1 VSPTLCIHDDWTGH
15 GDFFVALDSIS
26 MILTKIKEVNKST
39 HRLDQVSILF
49 DSMGIGS
56 RDRAILAPAFGTT

>member
-1 VSPTLCIHDDWTGH
+1 MLCVYDAWTGQ

-49 DSMGIGS
+49 DSMGIES
-56 RDRAILAPAFGTT
+56 RDLAILTPAFGTT